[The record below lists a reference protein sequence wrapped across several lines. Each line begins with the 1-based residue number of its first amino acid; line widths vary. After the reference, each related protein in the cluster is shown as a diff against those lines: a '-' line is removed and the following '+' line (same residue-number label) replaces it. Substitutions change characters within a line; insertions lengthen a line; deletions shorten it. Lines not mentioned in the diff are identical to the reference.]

1 MTGLPRPAPL
11 AAALAVVLAV
21 LAGCESFAG
30 QTTARGD
37 VEEITVVSDSATW
50 AGPVGEAIRAELAQ
64 PIATLPGNQGAFKL
78 NFQPLTSRF
87 FDQLKLRRALVFA
100 APIDAD
106 GPIGDFIRARVGEG
120 GLDAVRSGGVAA
132 FNLRPDL
139 WANGQ
144 LVVIATAAD
153 ERALAREFLQRG
165 PELRAAFN
173 ALARENTTGEMFARL
188 RQEDLE
194 ADLLDAHDYRVQIQH
209 DYVQVQDTAA
219 TAGGL
224 DGSFVRYRRVLSD
237 TWRDFFVFAAD
248 GVETLPPPAEIDR
261 ITNDLL
267 ETFARGTLD
276 SSYVQLDDQRP
287 MTRDTAEIAGRPA
300 QETRGFWYM
309 TNDIMGGSFVR
320 YAFVDPATDRLY
332 VFYGMTFAPDRRLD
346 KRSFLRQMEAVAYT
360 FRTRADLEAE
370 ARAEGG
376 AAEGGAES

>member
-1 MTGLPRPAPL
+1 MTRRPARLSTL
-11 AAALAVVLAV
+11 AAVAALTVALV
-21 LAGCESFAG
+21 GCEAVG
-30 QTTARGD
+30 GKTAARGD

-64 PIATLPGNQGAFKL
+64 PIATLPGNQGAFKV
-78 NFQPLTSRF
+78 NFQPLTGRF
-87 FDQLKLRRALVFA
+87 FDQLKLRRAVVFA
-100 APIDAD
+100 APVDAEGD
-106 GPIGDFIRARVGEG
+106 IGEFLRSRVGEG
-120 GLDAVRSGGVAA
+120 NLGAVRGGAVSA

-139 WANGQ
+139 WASGQ
-144 LVVIATAAD
+144 LVVVATAAD

-194 ADLLDAHDYRVQIQH
+194 ADLLAERGYRVQIQH
-209 DYVQVQDTAA
+209 DYVQVQDTTA
-219 TAGGL
+219 TAGGVE
-224 DGSFVRYRRVLSD
+224 GSFVRYRRVLSD

-248 GVETLPPPAEIDR
+248 GVDALPPEAEVDR

-267 ETFARGTLD
+267 ETFARGSLD
-276 SSYVQLDDQRP
+276 SSYVQTDDQRP
-287 MTRDTAEIAGRPA
+287 MTEARAEIAGRPA
-300 QETRGFWYM
+300 RETRGFWYM

-320 YAFVDPATDRLY
+320 YAFVDPATRRLY
-332 VFYGMTFAPDRRLD
+332 VYYGMTFAPDRRLD

-370 ARAEGG
+370 A
-376 AAEGGAES
+376 AATGGAES

>member
-1 MTGLPRPAPL
+1 MTRRPARLSTL
-11 AAALAVVLAV
+11 AAVAALTVA
-21 LAGCESFAG
+21 LAGCEAVG
-30 QTTARGD
+30 GKTAARGD

-78 NFQPLTSRF
+78 NFQPLTGRF
-87 FDQLKLRRALVFA
+87 FDQLKLRRAVVFA
-100 APIDAD
+100 APVDAEGD
-106 GPIGDFIRARVGEG
+106 IGEFLRSRVGEG
-120 GLDAVRSGGVAA
+120 NLDAVRGGAVSA

-144 LVVIATAAD
+144 LVVVATAAD

-194 ADLLDAHDYRVQIQH
+194 ADLLAERGYRVQIQH
-209 DYVQVQDTAA
+209 DYVQVQDTTA
-219 TAGGL
+219 TAGGVE
-224 DGSFVRYRRVLSD
+224 GSFVRYRRVLSD

-248 GVETLPPPAEIDR
+248 GVDALPPEAEVDR

-267 ETFARGTLD
+267 ETFARGSLD
-276 SSYVQLDDQRP
+276 SSYVQTDDQRP
-287 MTRDTAEIAGRPA
+287 MTRAEAEIAGRPA
-300 QETRGFWYM
+300 RETRGFWYM
-309 TNDIMGGSFVR
+309 TNDIMGGAFVR
-320 YAFVDPATDRLY
+320 YAFVDPATRRLY
-332 VFYGMTFAPDRRLD
+332 VYYGMTFAPDRRLD

-360 FRTRADLEAE
+360 FRTRADLDAE
-370 ARAEGG
+370 A
-376 AAEGGAES
+376 AAEGGVES